1 VRVVAESTWSW
12 LLCAD
17 GDRRWLIVIC
27 GSVGLYECAVE
38 LSPEERTLVATDPSQ
53 IELLA
58 RAIAGSRAIYAR
70 RHLPAFLAST
80 ELADAIRAW
89 RSSSG
94 T

>member
-1 VRVVAESTWSW
+1 MKIAAESTWSW

-38 LSPEERTLVATDPSQ
+38 LSPEERTLIATDPSQ
-53 IELLA
+53 IDLLA

-70 RHLPAFLAST
+70 RNLPAFLASP
-80 ELADAIRAW
+80 ELTDAIRTW
-89 RSSSG
+89 RSCG
-94 T
+94 A

>member
-1 VRVVAESTWSW
+1 MRI
-12 LLCAD
+12 LLCNDD
-17 GDRRWLIVIC
+17 GYFAP
-27 GSVGLYECAVE
+27 G
-38 LSPEERTLVATDPSQ
+38 